1 MQKDLDICFFPSQDV
16 KKSYFYG
23 AKKICEISNKKPERQ
38 TFENKIMFERFAA
51 KVEKSEK
58 RPRLEPETRLK
69 PETSSAATNQE
80 DNEFEELLKL
90 YKKRR

>member
-1 MQKDLDICFFPSQDV
+1 M
-16 KKSYFYG
+16 KKSTFYG

-38 TFENKIMFERFAA
+38 ISENKIMFERFAA

-58 RPRLEPETRLK
+58 RPRLEPETS
-69 PETSSAATNQE
+69 PAPTNQE
-80 DNEFEELLKL
+80 DNEFEKLLKL

>member
-1 MQKDLDICFFPSQDV
+1 M
-16 KKSYFYG
+16 KKSTFYG

-38 TFENKIMFERFAA
+38 ISENKIMFERFAT

-58 RPRLEPETRLK
+58 RPRLEPETRLES
-69 PETSSAATNQE
+69 ETSSAPTNQE
-80 DNEFEELLKL
+80 DDEFEELLKL